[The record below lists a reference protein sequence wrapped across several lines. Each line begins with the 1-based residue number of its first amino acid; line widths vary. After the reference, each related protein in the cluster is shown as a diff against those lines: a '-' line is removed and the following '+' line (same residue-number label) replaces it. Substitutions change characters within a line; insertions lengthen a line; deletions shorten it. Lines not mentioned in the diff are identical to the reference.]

1 MCWGYCLWCPIQLYD
16 TGFNEL
22 TDQMFSG
29 GKSTYMIGIKEKIT
43 PEVGDKLAIL
53 YQAYRDGTINLFG
66 VASGSGM
73 TILGY
78 EDIPVYFM
86 DGVVLKSIL
95 RTSAGVV
102 AFVNDRIVGKWNLLY
117 TPYRFERGYG
127 EELSRERWKRGAFFS
142 GWVVMLAL
150 LFYERKKRTE

>member
-1 MCWGYCLWCPIQLYD
+1 MWCPIQLYD

-73 TILGY
+73 TIPGY
-78 EDIPVYFM
+78 ADIPVYFM

-117 TPYRFERGYG
+117 TPYCFEGEYG
-127 EELSRERWKRGAFFS
+127 NELTWERVKRGAFF
-142 GWVVMLAL
+142 GVLAVMIVL
-150 LFYERKKRTE
+150 LFYGYKK

>member
-1 MCWGYCLWCPIQLYD
+1 
-16 TGFNEL
+16 
-22 TDQMFSG
+22 MFSG

-73 TILGY
+73 TIPGY
-78 EDIPVYFM
+78 ADIPVYFM
-86 DGVVLKSIL
+86 DGVALKSIL

-117 TPYRFERGYG
+117 TPYHFDGRYGDELTCERV
-127 EELSRERWKRGAFFS
+127 KRGAFF
-142 GWVVMLAL
+142 VVLAVMIVL
-150 LFYERKKRTE
+150 LFYRYKK